1 VQTNTDQPDKRAL
14 QAAGHMEEGV
24 GERGVSYDGL
34 AIVEKVL
41 QTPEV
46 R

>member
-14 QAAGHMEEGV
+14 QAAGHMEGV
-24 GERGVSYDGL
+24 GENGVSYDGL